1 MEFYKVGRS
10 VVQLK
15 SLFNWDLNPNF
26 SLNGNMKF
34 ISDAKPYLGIGLK
47 YNAQETIDVLKD
59 SVYSVYVDTDY
70 SLKTDV
76 KLALNG
82 VFNLVLGLNVQ
93 ENKPNPYFNII
104 FNDNDEVPFK
114 PISSKTST
122 TNKSST
128 YNYNTPSTRY

>member
-15 SLFNWDLNPNF
+15 SLFNWELNPNM
-26 SLNGNMKF
+26 SLNGNLRF
-34 ISDAKPYLGIGLK
+34 ISDAKPYVGFGIK
-47 YNAQETIDVLKD
+47 YNAKESIDFLKD

-82 VFNLVLGLNVQ
+82 VFNLVLGVNVQ

-104 FNDNDEVPFK
+104 FNDNDETPFK
-114 PISSKTST
+114 PIASKTIA
-122 TNKSST
+122 NERSSA
-128 YNYNTPSTRY
+128 YSYNTASKY

>member
-15 SLFNWDLNPNF
+15 SLFNWELNPF
-26 SLNGNMKF
+26 MSFNGNLKF
-34 ISDAKPYLGIGLK
+34 VSDAKPYVGFGIK
-47 YNAQETIDVLKD
+47 YNPKESFDALKESVFGVYLD
-59 SVYSVYVDTDY
+59 SEY

-82 VFNLVLGLNVQ
+82 VFNLILGVNVK
-93 ENKPNPYFNII
+93 ENKPCPYFNII

-114 PISSKTST
+114 PISSKTGFE
-122 TNKSST
+122 KSST
-128 YNYNTPSTRY
+128 LSYNTASRY